1 MNTKSEY
8 SGVIYESPDGGKT
21 IYSRNIGED
30 TSKRVLFKSNGEQ
43 KIFIRWQKWR
53 EILQSSIDNPSLADA
68 IEKAEVIYEL
78 SKNHDT

>member
-1 MNTKSEY
+1 MSTKNDY
-8 SGVIYESPDGGKT
+8 RGVIYESPDGGKT

-30 TSKRVLFKSNGEQ
+30 TSKRVLFKSNEEQ
-43 KIFIRWQKWR
+43 KIFIRWHKWR
-53 EILQSSIDNPSLADA
+53 EILQASIDNPSLLDA

>member
-1 MNTKSEY
+1 MKDTVY

-21 IYSRNIGED
+21 IYSRNVGED
-30 TSKRVLFKSNGEQ
+30 ISKRVLFKSNEEQ

-53 EILQSSIDNPSLADA
+53 KILQSSIDNPSLADA

-78 SKNHDT
+78 ARNHDS